1 MSKKKIL
8 IVEDEPIIAT
18 DIELSLEKLG
28 YEVTGIEDN
37 INDALVSIKENKPDL
52 ILLDI
57 NLEGDEDGIMLAQD
71 INKDF
76 RIPFIFLT
84 SNADQLTIQRV
95 KRTYPAGFIV
105 KPFNEKDLL
114 SNIEIAL
121 FSSAGTNENNQD
133 INTIFIKDGNSLIKL
148 KIDEIMFIRADDNY
162 SKIYTTTGDYVISTT
177 LKLVENELPS
187 NKFIRIHRSYL
198 VNIHYIEIIKNSYVK
213 IGKHNMPI
221 GRSYQKELFNKIS
234 KI

>member
-198 VNIHYIEIIKNSYVK
+198 VNIYYIEIIKNSYVK

>member
-148 KIDEIMFIRADDNY
+148 KIDEIIFIRADDNY

-198 VNIHYIEIIKNSYVK
+198 VNIYYIEIIKNSYVK